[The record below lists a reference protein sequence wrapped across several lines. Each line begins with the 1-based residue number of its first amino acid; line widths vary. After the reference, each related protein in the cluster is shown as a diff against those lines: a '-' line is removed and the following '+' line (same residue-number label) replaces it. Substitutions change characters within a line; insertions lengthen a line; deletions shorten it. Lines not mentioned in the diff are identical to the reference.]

1 MICEGPTADELCSV
15 DWCIYVFNLDF
26 THLCL
31 DIPVPSIN
39 KDFILIIIIITILY
53 YTMIYYDF
61 IQYITDRMRVQISQ
75 A

>member
-15 DWCIYVFNLDF
+15 GGCIYVFILDF

-39 KDFILIIIIITILY
+39 KDVIIIIIITILY

-61 IQYITDRMRVQISQ
+61 IQYIT
-75 A
+75 AN